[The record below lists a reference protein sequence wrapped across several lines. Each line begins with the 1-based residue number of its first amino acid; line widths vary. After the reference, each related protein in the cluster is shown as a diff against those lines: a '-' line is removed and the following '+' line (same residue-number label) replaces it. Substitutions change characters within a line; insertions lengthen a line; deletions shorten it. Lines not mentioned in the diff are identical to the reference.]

1 MQRICCRERRR
12 VHFAAALAETATE
25 VLEGRSATILHIHRA
40 ITCGCSLEEAYATSV
55 TSQ

>member
-25 VLEGRSATILHIHRA
+25 VLEGRSAAILQIHRA